1 MPHKCVRCTT
11 VYPNNSPE
19 LMRGCSCGS
28 RVFLFLRD
36 PNAPAPVF
44 KPSGSAPGDLVAAV
58 FPSSSN
64 PPAASG
70 MLSASSSAPSSP
82 SSSEPAPSAQIEP
95 SDDSAVSDI
104 ADSAPASNK
113 GRPLPSTPD
122 PLVSDYGWLEDEL
135 AFLSKDKPVS
145 VDVDAVENLR
155 ILEKGAYEIDL
166 PSLMKGEPLVIKS
179 DQHVYYVKLPHPR
192 A

>member
-1 MPHKCVRCTT
+1 
-11 VYPNNSPE
+11 
-19 LMRGCSCGS
+19 MRGCSCGS

-44 KPSGSAPGDLVAAV
+44 KPSSSASTDTTVAAV

-64 PPAASG
+64 PPASSG
-70 MLSASSSAPSSP
+70 SPSGSSSGSSAPTPLTSKAVVSE
-82 SSSEPAPSAQIEP
+82 SSEEAETSQSDSSDSSDSDSDLRPST
-95 SDDSAVSDI
+95 S
-104 ADSAPASNK
+104 
-113 GRPLPSTPD
+113 RPLPATPD

-166 PSLMKGEPLVIKS
+166 PSLFKGEPLVIKS

>member
-1 MPHKCVRCTT
+1 MPHKCVRCST

-36 PNAPAPVF
+36 PNAQAPVF
-44 KPSGSAPGDLVAAV
+44 KPSTSAVKDTVASF
-58 FPSSSN
+58 FPASSN
-64 PPAASG
+64 PPALSG
-70 MLSASSSAPSSP
+70 SSSAPALP
-82 SSSEPAPSAQIEP
+82 SSAQTPAPSKTAEETSSDSIDSSDSDLRP
-95 SDDSAVSDI
+95 SGTS
-104 ADSAPASNK
+104 
-113 GRPLPSTPD
+113 RPLPATPD

-166 PSLMKGEPLVIKS
+166 PSLFKGEPLVIKS